1 MPQPASSTAVTDI
14 AEVCAALADSTRL
27 RILALLADGEVCV
40 CHIHESLDIP
50 QPTASRH
57 LAYLRRTGLVQT
69 RRAGL
74 WVHYRVAEQLTP
86 HVRHALD
93 AVLHAV
99 RHCPE
104 PAVDGQHLARATGRS
119 RPTIVSRV
127 AGCCAT
133 PTPDAAPRVRRVSAS
148 RTTP

>member
-1 MPQPASSTAVTDI
+1 MPQPRSSTAVTDI
-14 AEVCAALADSTRL
+14 AEVCAALADPTRL
-27 RILALLADGEVCV
+27 RILSLLADGEICV

-74 WVHYRVAEQLTP
+74 WVHYRVADSLAPQ
-86 HVRHALD
+86 VRHALD

-99 RHCPE
+99 GHCPE
-104 PAVDGQHLARATGRS
+104 PVADGRQLARTTGR
-119 RPTIVSRV
+119 PVTTMVSRV
-127 AGCCAT
+127 AGCCAPPEPTAT
-133 PTPDAAPRVRRVSAS
+133 PRTRRSSSPRLTP
-148 RTTP
+148 

>member
-1 MPQPASSTAVTDI
+1 MPDARSSTAVADI
-14 AEVCAALADSTRL
+14 AEVCAALADPTRL

-40 CHIHESLDIP
+40 CHIHGSLDIP

-74 WVHYRVAEQLTP
+74 WVHYRVAEDLAPQ
-86 HVRHALD
+86 VRHALD

-104 PAVDGQHLARATGRS
+104 PAVDGKQLARTTGRAV
-119 RPTIVSRV
+119 PTLVSRI
-127 AGCCAT
+127 AGCCA
-133 PTPDAAPRVRRVSAS
+133 APLPSAS
-148 RTTP
+148 RRSRLERSTT